1 MDDIFLQNID
11 AILDETRKH
20 LSAEIQHSVS
30 YCRADPSTKT
40 LIRASNAIDSVYVEL
55 NTLRRVVLETQES
68 LYGKWGDEEP
78 DSLLI
83 ELWKREYGKEP
94 ARIPE
99 SIQKRLERIKRMM
112 ALVSNISSAINSAIE
127 VPDLL
132 INRSERKRY
141 LEQET
146 VQRAFDDIQK
156 Y

>member
-11 AILDETRKH
+11 AMLDETRKH
-20 LSAEIQHSVS
+20 LSTDIQHSVS
-30 YCRADPSTKT
+30 YCCADPSTKT
-40 LIRASNAIDSVYVEL
+40 LIRVSDAIGSVYVEL
-55 NTLRRVVLETQES
+55 NTLRRVILETQEP
-68 LYGKWGDEEP
+68 LYGRWGDEEP
-78 DSLLI
+78 DSLLV
-83 ELWKREYGKEP
+83 ELWMREYGKEP
-94 ARIPE
+94 ARISE
-99 SIQKRLERIKRMM
+99 DIQKRLERIRHMM
-112 ALVSNISSAINSAIE
+112 VLVSNISSAINSAIE